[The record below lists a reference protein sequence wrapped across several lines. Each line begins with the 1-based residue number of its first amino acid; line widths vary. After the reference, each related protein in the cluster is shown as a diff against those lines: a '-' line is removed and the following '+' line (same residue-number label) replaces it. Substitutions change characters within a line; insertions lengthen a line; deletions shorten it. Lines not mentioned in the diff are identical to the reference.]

1 MTVTGVLLSAGA
13 GRRFG
18 RPKALV
24 EVAGEPLVSR
34 GIRLLRG
41 GGCDRVLV
49 VLGAEV
55 EGVLSAMGDAQVVVA
70 QDWASGMGASLR
82 AAFAALEAEDR
93 AAACVVALA
102 DQPLVGPLAVAR
114 LLAAWRAGAKAA
126 VATYDGQQR
135 NPVLLERSLWPAV
148 AALAVGD
155 AGARPWLRSHP
166 DVVVAVDCSDTG
178 DPFDLDTPADLRTL
192 MERTS

>member
-24 EVAGEPLVSR
+24 EIAGEPLVSR

-41 GGCDRVLV
+41 GGCDDVLV

-55 EGVLSAMGDAQVVVA
+55 ERARSAVGDAQVVVA
-70 QDWASGMGASLR
+70 QDWASGMSASLR
-82 AAFAALEAEDR
+82 AALASLEAE
-93 AAACVVALA
+93 AGTAACVVALA

-114 LLAAWRAGAKAA
+114 LLAAWRAGAQAA

-135 NPVLLERSLWPAV
+135 NPVLLDRSLWPAV

-155 AGARPWLRSHP
+155 TGARPWLRTHP
-166 DVVVAVDCSDTG
+166 ELVVAVDCSDTG

-192 MERTS
+192 MEKTS